1 MRLGALAL
9 EGDGEDGFSLVRL
22 EDALEGKDGGA
33 FVEEVGKVNE
43 ALRGMKVGGRMERGG
58 VGWEA
63 GRVPGGLACRIMEEH
78 YQRCILPEAASLRS
92 YKPWSNG
99 TYGELLPGLVHDI
112 IVETRLGPKCHFVDL
127 GSGVGN
133 VCMQVSLET
142 GCGSFGIEVR
152 GEAAR
157 VGSASL
163 SQVEYRAWMWGVKM
177 GKVELEEG
185 DMVNSKKAQE
195 QIQGADVILLNNK
208 AFDVGCELTLL
219 PEHRPSGELTDKWS
233 DGEGEGKAS
242 HGQEWGD
249 GGVLRPFG
257 SSGWKEGGGKK
268 GESM

>member
-1 MRLGALAL
+1 MAHWVNTSYPFFSRRARPAGGGGGAMVRARVVDSNENPTPGGVVVSTVEEAIGRNCEGERIPSPWVLAGDTVRGSDAAMLERLDMYKECGLRLPVVELEYPRDGCKERFLLGRPKGGGVHDPIEELKASLYTILRYYCTQAERMRLGALAL

-112 IVETRLGPKCHFVDL
+112 SCR
-127 GSGVGN
+127 
-133 VCMQVSLET
+133 
-142 GCGSFGIEVR
+142 
-152 GEAAR
+152 
-157 VGSASL
+157 
-163 SQVEYRAWMWGVKM
+163 
-177 GKVELEEG
+177 
-185 DMVNSKKAQE
+185 
-195 QIQGADVILLNNK
+195 NK
-208 AFDVGCELTLL
+208 AGAKVPLCG
-219 PEHRPSGELTDKWS
+219 PG
-233 DGEGEGKAS
+233 
-242 HGQEWGD
+242 
-249 GGVLRPFG
+249 
-257 SSGWKEGGGKK
+257 
-268 GESM
+268 